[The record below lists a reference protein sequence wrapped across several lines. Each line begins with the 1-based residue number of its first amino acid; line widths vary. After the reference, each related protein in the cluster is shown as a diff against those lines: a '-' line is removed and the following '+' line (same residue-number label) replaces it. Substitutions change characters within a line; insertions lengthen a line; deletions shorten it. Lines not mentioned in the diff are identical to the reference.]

1 MRSVTLLVVA
11 VAMVSVFG
19 CSAKPMY
26 ESPERSHAQMER
38 DFSDCDWEAARATG
52 NVAKGND
59 RQTRIEELLDK
70 CMKAKGYKKN

>member
-1 MRSVTLLVVA
+1 MRSVTLFVIALTA
-11 VAMVSVFG
+11 VLASG

-26 ESPERSHAQMER
+26 ESPERSQAQMER

-52 NVAKGND
+52 NVAKGSD
-59 RQTRIEELLDK
+59 RQARIEELLDK

>member
-1 MRSVTLLVVA
+1 MRSVILLVFAFA
-11 VAMVSVFG
+11 VASVFG

-26 ESPERSHAQMER
+26 ESPERTQAQMER

-52 NVAKGND
+52 NVAKGGD
-59 RQTRIEELLDK
+59 RQARIEELLDK

>member
-1 MRSVTLLVVA
+1 MRIVTLLLAALAA
-11 VAMVSVFG
+11 VSAFG
-19 CSAKPMY
+19 CAAKPMY
-26 ESPERSHAQMER
+26 ESPERSQAQMER

-52 NVAKGND
+52 NVAKGAD